1 MNNQD
6 DEFILV
12 ATVGKPIGLKGWA
25 KVNSFTRPPE
35 NLFNYKNFFID
46 EDGTKKVFKIKKFS
60 KSGKN
65 YIFKIDSFNSLVEIE
80 RFKNKEIFINSKDLP
95 KLKENEFYWKDLI
108 GMEVISTKGDRFGK
122 VIEMI
127 EAGSR
132 DVMRIKDK
140 NNKKTILIPFEFGV
154 FVEEVKNNQI
164 LVNWDRDD

>member
-1 MNNQD
+1 MSSQN
-6 DEFILV
+6 DEYILV
-12 ATVGKPIGLKGWA
+12 AKIGKPVGLKGWA
-25 KVNSFTRPPE
+25 KVNSFTRPEE
-35 NLFNYKNFFID
+35 NL
-46 EDGTKKVFKIKKFS
+46 KKYKKFYLGKQKKIIQQEFVK
-60 KSGKN
+60 KSGKTL
-65 YIFKIDSFNSLVEIE
+65 ILKFKDINSIEEIE
-80 RFKNKEIFINSKDLP
+80 MLKNIDLFINALDLP
-95 KLKENEFYWKDLI
+95 KLKKNEFYWKDLI

-140 NNKKTILIPFEFGV
+140 NNKKSILIPFEFGV

>member
-1 MNNQD
+1 MSSQN
-6 DEFILV
+6 DEYILV
-12 ATVGKPIGLKGWA
+12 AKIGKPVGLKGWA
-25 KVNSFTRPPE
+25 KVNSFTRPEE
-35 NLFNYKNFFID
+35 NLKGY
-46 EDGTKKVFKIKKFS
+46 KKFYLGKQKKIIQQEFVK
-60 KSGKN
+60 KSGKTL
-65 YIFKIDSFNSLVEIE
+65 ILKFKDINSIEEIE
-80 RFKNKEIFINSKDLP
+80 MLKNTDLFINALDLP
-95 KLKENEFYWKDLI
+95 KLKKNEFYWKDLI

-140 NNKKTILIPFEFGV
+140 NNKKSILIPFEFGV

>member
-1 MNNQD
+1 MESKKIIQQ
-6 DEFILV
+6 EFV
-12 ATVGKPIGLKGWA
+12 K
-25 KVNSFTRPPE
+25 
-35 NLFNYKNFFID
+35 
-46 EDGTKKVFKIKKFS
+46 
-60 KSGKN
+60 KSGKTL
-65 YIFKIDSFNSLVEIE
+65 ILKFKDINSIEEIE
-80 RFKNKEIFINSKDLP
+80 MLKNIDLFINALDLP
-95 KLKENEFYWKDLI
+95 KLKKNEFYWKDLI

-140 NNKKTILIPFEFGV
+140 NNKKSILIPFEFGV

>member
-1 MNNQD
+1 MSSQN
-6 DEFILV
+6 DEYILV
-12 ATVGKPIGLKGWA
+12 ARIGKPVGLKGWA
-25 KVNSFTRPPE
+25 KVNSYTRPE
-35 NLFNYKNFFID
+35 DNLKEY
-46 EDGTKKVFKIKKFS
+46 KKFYVGKKKKIIQQEFAK
-60 KSGKN
+60 KSGKTL
-65 YIFKIDSFNSLVEIE
+65 ILKFKDINSIEEIE
-80 RFKNKEIFINSKDLP
+80 MLKNTDLFINALDLP
-95 KLKENEFYWKDLI
+95 KLKKNEFYWKDLI

-140 NNKKTILIPFEFGV
+140 NNKQSILIPFEFGV

>member
-1 MNNQD
+1 MSSQN
-6 DEFILV
+6 DEYILV
-12 ATVGKPIGLKGWA
+12 AKIGKPVGLKGWA
-25 KVNSFTRPPE
+25 KVNSYTRPE
-35 NLFNYKNFFID
+35 DNLKGY
-46 EDGTKKVFKIKKFS
+46 KKFYLGKKKKIIQQEFAK
-60 KSGKN
+60 KSGKTL
-65 YIFKIDSFNSLVEIE
+65 ILKFKDINSIEEIE
-80 RFKNKEIFINSKDLP
+80 MLKNTDLFISALDLP
-95 KLKENEFYWKDLI
+95 KLKKNEFYWKDLI

-140 NNKKTILIPFEFGV
+140 NNKKSILIPFEFGV

>member
-1 MNNQD
+1 M
-6 DEFILV
+6 
-12 ATVGKPIGLKGWA
+12 KGWA
-25 KVNSFTRPPE
+25 KVNSFTRPEE
-35 NLFNYKNFFID
+35 NLKEY
-46 EDGTKKVFKIKKFS
+46 KKFYLGKQKKIIQQEFVK
-60 KSGKN
+60 KSGKTL
-65 YIFKIDSFNSLVEIE
+65 ILKFKDINSIEEIE
-80 RFKNKEIFINSKDLP
+80 MLKNIDLFINALDLP
-95 KLKENEFYWKDLI
+95 KLKKNEFYWKDLI

-140 NNKKTILIPFEFGV
+140 NNKKSILIPFEFGV